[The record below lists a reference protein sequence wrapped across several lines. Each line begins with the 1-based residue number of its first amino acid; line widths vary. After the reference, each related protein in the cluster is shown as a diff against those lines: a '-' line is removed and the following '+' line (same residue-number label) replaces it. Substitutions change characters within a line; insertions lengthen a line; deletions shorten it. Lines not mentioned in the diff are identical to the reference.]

1 MTTPTQHQPAHSN
14 RYVYFIGVLLI
25 VILTA
30 VPFVLI
36 KDSEFGGADGAG
48 ADAVA
53 SLAPDYDPT
62 WISPIWEPPGGETE
76 SLLFALQA
84 TAGGVAIGYFF
95 GYKRAQRKLSIAAG
109 GHHDA

>member
-1 MTTPTQHQPAHSN
+1 MTTPALQQQPSQSSPAV
-14 RYVYFIGVLLI
+14 YVIGILLI
-25 VILTA
+25 IILTA

-48 ADAVA
+48 ADAIA
-53 SLAPDYDPT
+53 SVAPDYDPG

-95 GYKRAQRKLSIAAG
+95 GYKRAQRKAA
-109 GHHDA
+109 DNTSS

>member
-1 MTTPTQHQPAHSN
+1 MTTIAPHQQPARSSAAV
-14 RYVYFIGVLLI
+14 YVIGIVLI
-25 VILTA
+25 IILTA

-53 SLAPDYDPT
+53 SIAPDYDPS

-95 GYKRAQRKLSIAAG
+95 GYKRAQRKMAA
-109 GHHDA
+109 DNPS

>member
-1 MTTPTQHQPAHSN
+1 MTTPAPQPQPYRSSTA
-14 RYVYFIGVLLI
+14 VTVIGVLLI
-25 VILTA
+25 IILTA

-36 KDSEFGGADGAG
+36 HDSEFAGADGAG

-53 SLAPDYDPT
+53 SIAPDYNPG

-84 TAGGVAIGYFF
+84 AAGGVAIGYFF
-95 GYKRAQRKLSIAAG
+95 GYKRAQRKAAA
-109 GHHDA
+109 DTSS